1 MSELKLSSFVLFV
14 SDVAKSKEFYTS
26 VLNQEVTMDINSI
39 NVGFKSG
46 LAIWDKKYATNV
58 IFENQNV
65 NKSDNTNLEIYF
77 ETNALDEVFKKV
89 SAMNVNI
96 VHGIKSQPWHQ
107 IVFRFYDPDNFIIEA
122 AETMEEVIKRLSKE
136 GMTVDAI
143 AEKTFMPKEGV
154 QAMLG

>member
-14 SDVAKSKEFYTS
+14 SDVAKSKEFYTG

-58 IFENQNV
+58 IFGNQGES
-65 NKSDNTNLEIYF
+65 KPDNNNLELYF
-77 ETNALDEVFKKV
+77 ETRDIDAAFKKV
-89 SAMNVNI
+89 SDMKI
-96 VHGIKSQPWHQ
+96 RIIHEIKTQPWQ
-107 IVFRFYDPDNFIIEA
+107 QRVFRFNDPDDFIIEIG
-122 AETMEEVIKRLSKE
+122 ETMDEVIKRLRGE
-136 GMTVDAI
+136 NMTVEAI
-143 AEKTFMPKEGV
+143 AEKTFMPIEAV

>member
-14 SDVAKSKEFYTS
+14 VDVPKSKEFYMR
-26 VLNQEVTMDINSI
+26 VLDQEVTMDINSI

-89 SAMNVNI
+89 SDMNVTI
-96 VHGIKSQPWHQ
+96 LHGIKTQPWQ
-107 IVFRFYDPDNFIIEA
+107 LRVFRFYDPEKFIIEA

-136 GMTVDAI
+136 NMTVDAI
-143 AEKTFMPKEGV
+143 AEKTFMPKEVV

>member
-14 SDVAKSKEFYTS
+14 SDVPKSKEFYMR
-26 VLNQEVTMDINSI
+26 VLDQEVTMDINSI

-65 NKSDNTNLEIYF
+65 NKSDNANLEIYF
-77 ETNALDEVFKKV
+77 ETTDLDEVFKKV
-89 SAMNVNI
+89 SDMNVNI
-96 VHGIKSQPWHQ
+96 LHGIKTQPWQ
-107 IVFRFYDPDNFIIEA
+107 QRVFRFYDPDNFIIEA

-136 GMTVDAI
+136 GMTVEAI
-143 AEKTFMPKEGV
+143 AEKTFMPKEVV

>member
-14 SDVAKSKEFYTS
+14 ADVPKSKEFYMR
-26 VLNQEVTMDINSI
+26 VLDQEVTMDINSI

-58 IFENQNV
+58 IFENQNI

-77 ETNALDEVFKKV
+77 ETTALDEVFKKV

-96 VHGIKSQPWHQ
+96 LHGIKTQPWQ
-107 IVFRFYDPDNFIIEA
+107 QRVFRFYDPDNFIIEA
-122 AETMEEVIKRLSKE
+122 AETMEEVMLRLSKE

-143 AEKTFMPKEGV
+143 AEKTFMPKEVV

>member
-89 SAMNVNI
+89 SDMNVNI
-96 VHGIKSQPWHQ
+96 LHGIKTQPWQ
-107 IVFRFYDPDNFIIEA
+107 QRVFRFYDPDNFIIEA

-143 AEKTFMPKEGV
+143 AEKTFMPKEVV